1 MRIALLAHALRGQ
14 GGLLR
19 GHSFIGS
26 LAESAPQHDYL
37 ITVPAGRGYE
47 DLALPEGSKFHFCE
61 NKDSNTAFFSRV
73 RIEFREVPGVLK
85 AFNPDVVFN
94 MQNHGLREVT
104 CPQAIWIGNG
114 YLVYPSK
121 HFGHVLLKERL
132 QVKLQRAYLRSTLKH
147 ADLLFCQTPVMRQ
160 RIADYYDYDINK
172 IKVLPNTLSTFLLQR
187 KREKPPPCPHELSDD
202 KFKCLILSQYYPHK
216 NPEMLLDACLSS
228 GIHLDDVVFVTVL
241 SEQQN
246 VHSKNFLRRLDKNPH
261 LKELIRNI
269 GPIAHEEL
277 ESYYRHVQL
286 VIMPTLMESFSITYL
301 EAMHF
306 GVPIL
311 TTDIDFARYLCGDA
325 AAYYNPWRPESFVEK
340 LLMLK
345 SDAEARR
352 KLVDAGRQQLKK
364 FSLTWND
371 LVRTAISELEHLS
384 R

>member
-1 MRIALLAHALRGQ
+1 MKIALLAHALRGQ
-14 GGLLR
+14 GGLLS
-19 GHSFIGS
+19 GHNFMDS
-26 LAESAPQHDYL
+26 LAESAPQHEYL
-37 ITVPAGRGYE
+37 ITVPIGCGYE
-47 DLALPEGSKFHFCE
+47 DIALPPGSKFYFCE
-61 NKDSNTAFFSRV
+61 DKDSNTAFFSRV
-73 RIEFREVPGVLK
+73 RIEFGEVPSVLK

-94 MQNHGLREVT
+94 MQNHGLRGT
-104 CPQAIWIGNG
+104 RYPQAIWIRNG

-121 HFGHVLLKERL
+121 YFGNILLKERL
-132 QVKLQRAYLRSTLKH
+132 QANLQRLYLRSTLKH

-160 RIADYYDYDINK
+160 RIADYYNYDISK
-172 IKVLPNTLSTFLLQR
+172 IKLLPNTLSTFLQQR
-187 KREKPPPCPHELSDD
+187 KRGKPPACPDELSDD

-216 NPEMLLDACLSS
+216 NPEMVLDACLSS
-228 GIHLDDVVFVTVL
+228 KKRLDDLVFITTL

-246 VHSKNFLRRLDKNPH
+246 VHSKHFLGRLDKNPH
-261 LKELIRNI
+261 LKGLIRNI

-277 ESYYRHVQL
+277 ETYYRHVQL

-345 SDAEARR
+345 SDAEARS
-352 KLVDAGRQQLKK
+352 KLVDAGHQQLKK
-364 FSLTWND
+364 FSLPWKD
-371 LVRTAISELEHLS
+371 VVKTAISELEQLA